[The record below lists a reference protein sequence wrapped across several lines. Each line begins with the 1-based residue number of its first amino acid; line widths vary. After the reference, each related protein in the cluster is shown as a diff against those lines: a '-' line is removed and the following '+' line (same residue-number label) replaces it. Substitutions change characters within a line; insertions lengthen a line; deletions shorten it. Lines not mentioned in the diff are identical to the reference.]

1 VTAETRMNALVFDE
15 TLALK
20 RIPKPIP
27 RAGEALVK
35 VRVAGICKT
44 DTEITKG
51 YMGFRGVL
59 GHEFVG
65 TVTYAPD
72 PTQVGLRVTG
82 EINAGCGECSWCREG
97 MERHCPHRTVL
108 GILGRD
114 GAFAEYLSL
123 PVGNLVPVPEGLPD
137 HKAVFVE
144 PVAAA
149 LEILEQVKIKPAD
162 RVLVIGDGK
171 LGLLVCM
178 ALRLTGC
185 DLRLVG
191 KHPEKMAI
199 FERMGGIAVLRE
211 NLASDD
217 RPYDVVVEASG
228 NRTGWDLAMSH
239 LKPRGILVLKS
250 TYHAGFDFNPAPLV
264 INEIHVVGSR
274 CGKFAPALRLMDLGL
289 IDPIPLISETVPFD
303 RIEEVFQRPATGR
316 DLKILVTIFSEEE

>member
-1 VTAETRMNALVFDE
+1 MKALVFDKI
-15 TLALK
+15 LSMQHL
-20 RIPKPIP
+20 PKPVP
-27 RAGEALVK
+27 RPGEALVK
-35 VRVAGICKT
+35 VRMAGICKT
-44 DTEITKG
+44 DSEITKG
-51 YMGFRGVL
+51 YMGFHGVL

-65 TVTYAPD
+65 TVEYSPD
-72 PTQVGLRVTG
+72 PAQEGLRVTG

-108 GILGRD
+108 GILGRN

-123 PVGNLVPVPEGLPD
+123 PAVNLVPVPEGLSD
-137 HKAVFVE
+137 EKAVFTE

-149 LEILEQVKIKPAD
+149 LEILEQMKIRPAD

-199 FERMGGIAVLRE
+199 FERMGGAVVLLDSLDSHE
-211 NLASDD
+211 P
-217 RPYDVVVEASG
+217 PYDVVVEASG
-228 NRTGWDLAMSH
+228 NRTGWDLA
-239 LKPRGILVLKS
+239 LRCVKPRGTVVLKS

-264 INEIHVVGSR
+264 IHEITVLGSR
-274 CGKFAPALRLMDLGL
+274 CGRLAPALRLMDLGL
-289 IDPIPLISETVPFD
+289 IDPTPLISETVPFE
-303 RIEEVFQRPATGR
+303 RIEEIFQRPAQGG
-316 DLKILVTIFSEEE
+316 DLKILVKMPGTSGKD